1 MQNIRVE
8 IEDLTP
14 VKKKLDI
21 SVPAETVRKE
31 IDAAY
36 RNIRTNASIPGFR
49 KGAIP
54 MNIIK
59 ARFGG
64 NVQEDVTKRL
74 IETTYPQALGEKKL
88 IPVEAPQVELK
99 NEKAEEDK
107 DFAYSITVEVQPSVD
122 IENYKGMALKKEE
135 ITVTEEDVD
144 RGLQNLRQAAGEF
157 KDAERPAKEGD
168 LVEVDF
174 EAFLDG
180 EAIKNGK
187 ATGYQCII
195 GEKTLLPGFDEALIG
210 ATKGENRGADI
221 TFPENYSEANLSG
234 KTGHFKINIKS
245 VKEKSLPE
253 LNEEFARDLGCVDS
267 LELRSRVKGEIEK
280 HKKADI
286 KEKLKNEIL
295 SILIEANPFEVPQ
308 ALVNRYMGIILNRVV
323 ENMKMGVFSPE
334 DKGLSIDQLKEKYLP
349 AAVRSVKEDIILDH
363 IAAKEKV
370 EADSREVE
378 AAVRNIAAQR
388 NVAYESLMARVER
401 EGALEVIKDGLKH
414 EKVFDIII
422 DSSKPGA

>member
-135 ITVTEEDVD
+135 ITW
-144 RGLQNLRQAAGEF
+144 GLSG
-157 KDAERPAKEGD
+157 
-168 LVEVDF
+168 
-174 EAFLDG
+174 
-180 EAIKNGK
+180 I
-187 ATGYQCII
+187 II
-195 GEKTLLPGFDEALIG
+195 GTVLYFGMMLYTGARPGRA
-210 ATKGENRGADI
+210 
-221 TFPENYSEANLSG
+221 
-234 KTGHFKINIKS
+234 
-245 VKEKSLPE
+245 
-253 LNEEFARDLGCVDS
+253 
-267 LELRSRVKGEIEK
+267 
-280 HKKADI
+280 
-286 KEKLKNEIL
+286 
-295 SILIEANPFEVPQ
+295 
-308 ALVNRYMGIILNRVV
+308 
-323 ENMKMGVFSPE
+323 
-334 DKGLSIDQLKEKYLP
+334 
-349 AAVRSVKEDIILDH
+349 
-363 IAAKEKV
+363 V
-370 EADSREVE
+370 EAVGG
-378 AAVRNIAAQR
+378 
-388 NVAYESLMARVER
+388 M
-401 EGALEVIKDGLKH
+401 K
-414 EKVFDIII
+414 
-422 DSSKPGA
+422 